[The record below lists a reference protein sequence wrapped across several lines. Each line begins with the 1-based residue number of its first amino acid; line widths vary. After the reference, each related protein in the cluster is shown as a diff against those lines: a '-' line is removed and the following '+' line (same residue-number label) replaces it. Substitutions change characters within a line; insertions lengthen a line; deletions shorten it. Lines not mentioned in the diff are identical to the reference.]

1 MLLFSSLISGLL
13 AASAEIQFNK
23 PKIKQGELLIIT
35 CELSGFQADAK
46 VRILREKEQILFS
59 EGGNGNAFGSW
70 QISGQ
75 GVSKQASTSDM
86 AEYKCVADDSAGN
99 FAFTER
105 ALIVLVPPSIPSI
118 VEPSDKKLIVGKA
131 GELVCMAEGSPPPSY
146 TWYKQD
152 QATGVTL
159 KLPADAR
166 TNARSFPNSQFTV
179 DQNIVK
185 FLNVTESD
193 AGEYW
198 CEARNEAGTS
208 TGEPV
213 FVGVGSL
220 NIASVVG
227 IVFAV
232 IFGVALIGII
242 AFVIFKKVTGADSDS
257 YMGEN
262 EVFDDEGND
271 VAMGESYDPYEHH
284 KGTNRQDI
292 SHVV

>member
-23 PKIKQGELLIIT
+23 PKIKVGELLIIS
-35 CELSGFQADAK
+35 CDLSGFQADAK
-46 VRILREKEQILFS
+46 VRILHEQETIFLS
-59 EGGNGNAFGSW
+59 EGGNSQPFGAW

-75 GVSKQASTSDM
+75 GVSKQADPSDM
-86 AEYKCVADDSAGN
+86 AEYKCVADDASRN
-99 FAFTER
+99 FALAER
-105 ALIVLVPPSIPSI
+105 ALVVLVPPSIPVI

-131 GELVCMAEGSPPPSY
+131 GELVCMAEGSPLPTY

-152 QATGVTL
+152 QATGMTL
-159 KLPADAR
+159 QLPADAR
-166 TNARSFPNSQFTV
+166 TNTRSFPDSQFTV
-179 DQNIVK
+179 DQNVVK
-185 FLNVTESD
+185 FLNVSEAD

-213 FVGVGSL
+213 SIGVGSL

-242 AFVIFKKVTGADSDS
+242 AFVIFKKLTVGDGDS
-257 YMGEN
+257 YMDDN